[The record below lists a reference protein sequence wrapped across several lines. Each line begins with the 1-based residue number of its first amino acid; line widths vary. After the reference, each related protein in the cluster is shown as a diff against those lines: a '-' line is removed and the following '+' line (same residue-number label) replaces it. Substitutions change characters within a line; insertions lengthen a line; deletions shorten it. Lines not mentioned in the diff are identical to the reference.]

1 LNAALFVVISY
12 LINFVRET
20 SNEWHHLS
28 RRAYRRRAGH
38 PQLSRSAL
46 SYPFVRQE
54 VNLNI
59 SNPSAETLS
68 VRKDAAPFTSYV
80 DFSAAWAG
88 ALLALA
94 VSFILLSFGAAV
106 GFSAVSPW
114 TTTSAGKAL
123 SFGAA
128 FWVLLVEAWAFAL
141 GGYISGRMRHRWH
154 DGVASEVTFRDG
166 AHGLLMWGLAIVL
179 GAIIAATAASYTG
192 RSGLDSSRGDS
203 YRLNDPTAI
212 VLDPL
217 FRPADNADLKTEAR
231 LDEARGEA
239 VRLLAT
245 SVTKDGISVS
255 DRAYLTRLV
264 AAKAGVAAPE
274 ADARV
279 QTAIV
284 KSKDAANKARKV
296 GVVVGFLTAA
306 SLLIGAAVA
315 WWAATLG
322 GQHRD
327 AGTVWSVFGDMSPP
341 SRRLHE

>member
-1 LNAALFVVISY
+1 MS
-12 LINFVRET
+12 
-20 SNEWHHLS
+20 
-28 RRAYRRRAGH
+28 
-38 PQLSRSAL
+38 
-46 SYPFVRQE
+46 
-54 VNLNI
+54 I
-59 SNPSAETLS
+59 SNPAAETLS
-68 VRKDAAPFTSYV
+68 VKKDAAPFTSYV

-94 VSFILLSFGAAV
+94 VSFILLTFGAAV

-114 TTTSAGKAL
+114 TTTTGGKAL

-179 GAIIAATAASYTG
+179 GAIIAASAASYAG
-192 RSGLDSSRGDS
+192 SNGIASARGDT
-203 YRLNDPTAI
+203 YRVNDPTAI

-217 FRPADNADLKTEAR
+217 FRPADNVDLKNDVR

-245 SVTKDGISVS
+245 SVTKEGISVP
-255 DRAYLTRLV
+255 DRTYLTRLV
-264 AAKAGVAAPE
+264 AAKSGVAAPE

-279 QTAIV
+279 QTAIT
-284 KSKDAANKARKV
+284 KSKDAATKAKKV

-306 SLLIGAAVA
+306 SLLMGAAVA

-327 AGTVWSVFGDMSPP
+327 AGTVWSVFGDMSAP
-341 SRRLHE
+341 SRRSYE